1 MNCIRFHS
9 GAGHVTAPLLSV
21 WNFRRRY
28 SVSTGMTH
36 DLRFALRM
44 ILAHRWFSL
53 AIVATLA
60 LGIGLNT
67 MIFTLVYAVLF
78 KPVPVTGGSRLVAV
92 NERDIKRGEGGL
104 PVSYPDFLDYRS
116 QTASFDGLQAA
127 QSEGAVLSEAGNP
140 PRNYN
145 MNRVSVGMFDML
157 HTRPILGRD
166 FLPSDEKPGA
176 EPVVLLGYSVW
187 KERYAGST
195 DIIGHVVRVNGD
207 PATIIGVLRDG
218 FKFPSGVEV
227 WMPLV
232 PTTDLEK
239 RSNRSV
245 SLFGFLKPG
254 TSIQRASVDLGAIAQ
269 RLATAYPEADKNIGI
284 QVQTFQE
291 RYNGGPIRIVFSCLL
306 AAVGLVLLIVCANV
320 ANMMLSRAL
329 ARKRE
334 MSIRVAIGASRWR
347 VIRQLLVESLVLSL
361 TGGALGLGLA
371 AIGIHWFDLN
381 TQNVGK
387 PTWILFQMDYT
398 VYAYFALLCVLTGLL
413 SGLAPALRASRVD
426 LNSALKEGSR
436 SAGTRRG
443 GALSSVLVVFQF
455 ALTLILLTGAGIFVR
470 AFLAAQQI
478 NPWLPSNHLLTAGV
492 YLPHERYADNDS
504 HVRFF
509 DQLLSQLHSIPGVT
523 QAALTSSLP
532 GMGTGSRH
540 VEIEG
545 APPVDSGK
553 LPSAGVLDQSP
564 GTFSTMG
571 LAILRGRDF
580 NDTDGKT
587 GTKCV
592 IVTRDFASRFWPN
605 QEPLGKRIRFY
616 DNDKPGDWLTVIGV
630 SANMVQQTNRDVRD
644 PLVFVPYRQ
653 DGYGGMALM
662 LRTNRNPSSL
672 SSSIRSAVQ
681 SIDQDLPVNDV
692 NSLSEVI
699 YHNQWYLRLFGT
711 LFLAFAMIA
720 LLIASVGIYAVIAQ
734 ATTSRTQ
741 EIGVRMALGASS
753 GNILNL
759 VLARGMK
766 QLLAGFLLGLAAA
779 YPAARVMTKIPLHV
793 SASDPV
799 LFITISVLLIS
810 VGLFAC
816 YLPARRASGL
826 DPVKAIRYE

>member
-1 MNCIRFHS
+1 M
-9 GAGHVTAPLLSV
+9 
-21 WNFRRRY
+21 
-28 SVSTGMTH
+28 MH
-36 DLRFALRM
+36 DLRFALRT

-67 MIFTLVYAVLF
+67 MIFTLTYAALF
-78 KPVPVTGGSRLVAV
+78 KPVPVTGGARLVAV
-92 NERDIKRGEGGL
+92 TERNVARGDNGM
-104 PVSYPDFLDYRS
+104 PASYPDFLDYRS
-116 QTASFDGLQAA
+116 QTTSFDGLEAA
-127 QSEGAVLSEAGNP
+127 SGEGAVLSEAGNP
-140 PRNYN
+140 PRSYN
-145 MNRVSVGMFDML
+145 LNRVSAGMFGML
-157 HTRPILGRD
+157 HTRPILGRE

-176 EPVVLLGYSVW
+176 EPVMLLGYSVW
-187 KERYAGST
+187 KERYAGSP
-195 DIIGHVVRVNGD
+195 DVIGHVVRVNSD
-207 PATIIGVLRDG
+207 PATIIGVMPDG
-218 FKFPSGVEV
+218 FKFPSGVEI

-232 PTTDLEK
+232 PTADLEK

-245 SLFGFLKPG
+245 LLYGFLKPG

-291 RYNGGPIRIVFSCLL
+291 RYNGGPIRIVFLCML
-306 AAVGLVLLIVCANV
+306 AAVGFVLLIVCANV

-329 ARKRE
+329 ARQRE

-347 VIRQLLVESLVLSL
+347 VIRQLLVESLALSL
-361 TGGALGLGLA
+361 AGGLLGLGLA

-381 TQNVGK
+381 SRNVGK
-387 PTWILFQMDYT
+387 PTWVLFQMDYA
-398 VYAYFALLCVLTGLL
+398 VYGYFALLCVLTGLL

-436 SAGTRRG
+436 SAGTRRSG
-443 GALSSVLVVFQF
+443 FLSSVLVVFQF

-478 NPWLPSNHLLTAGV
+478 NAWVPADHLLTAGV
-492 YLPHERYADNDS
+492 YLPHERYADADS
-504 HVRFF
+504 RVRFF
-509 DQLLSQLHSIPGVT
+509 DQLLPQLRAIPGVSR
-523 QAALTSSLP
+523 AALTSSPP
-532 GMGTGSRH
+532 GMGTGSRR

-545 APPVDSGK
+545 APPVDPQK
-553 LPSAGVLDQSP
+553 LPLAAVLAQSP
-564 GTFSTMG
+564 GAFGTID

-580 NDTDGKT
+580 NDTDGKA
-587 GTKCV
+587 GTKCA
-592 IVTRDFASRFWPN
+592 IVTRDFASKFWPN
-605 QEPLGKRIRFY
+605 QEPLGKRLRFY
-616 DNDKPGDWLTVIGV
+616 DDDKLGDWLTVIGV
-630 SANMVQQTNRDVRD
+630 SADIVQQTNRDVRD

-653 DGYGGMALM
+653 EGYGGMTLM
-662 LRTNRNPSSL
+662 LRTDGNPLSL
-672 SSSIRSAVQ
+672 SSSMRGAVQ
-681 SIDQDLPVNDV
+681 NIDQDLPLSDV
-692 NSLSEVI
+692 STLAEVI

-711 LFLAFAMIA
+711 LFFAFAAIA

-753 GNILNL
+753 GNILGL

-766 QLLAGFLLGLAAA
+766 QLLAGFVIGLAAA
-779 YPAARVMTKIPLHV
+779 YPAARVMTAIPLHV

-799 LFITISVLLIS
+799 LFVTISALLIS
-810 VGLFAC
+810 VGFFAC
-816 YLPARRASGL
+816 YLPARRAAAL

>member
-1 MNCIRFHS
+1 
-9 GAGHVTAPLLSV
+9 
-21 WNFRRRY
+21 
-28 SVSTGMTH
+28 MTH
-36 DLRFALRM
+36 DLRFAIRT
-44 ILAHRWFSL
+44 IFAHRWFSL
-53 AIVATLA
+53 AIVGTLA

-92 NERDIKRGEGGL
+92 TGSNKRHDNGL
-104 PVSYPDFLDYRS
+104 PLSYPDFLDYRA
-116 QTASFDGLQAA
+116 QTASFDGLEAA
-127 QSEGAVLSEAGNP
+127 SGEGAVLGEAGNP
-140 PRNYN
+140 PRSYN
-145 MNRVSVGMFDML
+145 LNRVSVGMFGML
-157 HTRPILGRD
+157 HTRPILGRE

-176 EPVVLLGYSVW
+176 EPVLVLGYGVW
-187 KERYAGST
+187 KERYAGSL
-195 DIIGHVVRVNGD
+195 DIIGHVVRVNTN
-207 PATIIGVLRDG
+207 PATIIGVMPDG
-218 FKFPSGVEV
+218 FKFPSGVEL

-232 PTTDLEK
+232 PTADLEK

-245 SLFGFLKPG
+245 SVFGFLKRG
-254 TSIQRASVDLGAIAQ
+254 ISIERATVDLNTITQ
-269 RLATAYPEADKNIGI
+269 RLAQTYPEANKNAGI

-306 AAVGLVLLIVCANV
+306 AAVGLVLMIVCANV

-329 ARKRE
+329 ARERE

-347 VIRQLLVESLVLSL
+347 VIRQLLVESLVLS
-361 TGGALGLGLA
+361 TAGGVLGLGLA

-398 VYAYFALLCVLTGLL
+398 VYAYFALLCVFTGLL

-426 LNSALKEGSR
+426 LSSALKEGSR
-436 SAGTRRG
+436 SAGSRRG
-443 GALSSVLVVFQF
+443 GVLSSVLVVFQF
-455 ALTLILLTGAGIFVR
+455 ALTLVLLTGAGIFVR
-470 AFLAAQQI
+470 AFLAAQQV
-478 NPWLPSNHLLTAGV
+478 NAWLPSNHLLTGGV
-492 YLPHERYADNDS
+492 YLPPERYADDDS

-509 DQLLSQLHSIPGVT
+509 DQLLPQLRAIPGVT
-523 QAALTSSLP
+523 QAALTSSEP
-532 GMGTGSRH
+532 GMGAGTQR
-540 VEIEG
+540 VEIQG
-545 APPVDSGK
+545 APPVDPEK
-553 LPSAGVLDQSP
+553 LPSAAVLAQSP
-564 GTFSTMG
+564 GEFATIH

-580 NDTDGKT
+580 NETDGKT

-605 QEPLGKRIRFY
+605 QEPIGRRIRLY
-616 DNDKPGDWLTVIGV
+616 ENDKPGDWLSVIGV
-630 SANMVQQTNRDVRD
+630 SADMVQQTNRPVPD

-653 DGYGGMALM
+653 VAYGGMTLM
-662 LRTNRNPSSL
+662 LRTNGNPSSL
-672 SSSIRSAVQ
+672 SSSMRIAVQ
-681 SIDQDLPVNDV
+681 NIDRDLPLNNVNT
-692 NSLSEVI
+692 LAEAI

-711 LFLAFAMIA
+711 LFLVFAMIA

-759 VLARGMK
+759 VLSRGTK
-766 QLLAGFLLGLAAA
+766 QLLAGFLIGLAAA
-779 YPAARVMTKIPLHV
+779 YPAARVMTAIPLHV

-799 LFITISVLLIS
+799 LFVTISLLLIS

-816 YLPARRASGL
+816 YLPARRAARL

>member
-1 MNCIRFHS
+1 
-9 GAGHVTAPLLSV
+9 
-21 WNFRRRY
+21 
-28 SVSTGMTH
+28 MTH
-36 DLRFALRM
+36 DLRFAVRT

-53 AIVATLA
+53 AIVATLG

-78 KPVPVTGGSRLVAV
+78 KPVPITGGSRLVAV
-92 NERDIKRGEGGL
+92 SGRNLATHDNGI
-104 PVSYPDFLDYRS
+104 PVSYPDFLDYRA
-116 QTASFDGLQAA
+116 QTKSFDDLEAA
-127 QSEGAVLSEAGNP
+127 SGEGAVLSETGNP
-140 PRNYN
+140 PRSYN
-145 MNRVSVGMFDML
+145 MNRVSAGMFDML
-157 HTRPILGRD
+157 HTRPILGRE

-176 EPVVLLGYSVW
+176 EPVILLGYGVW
-187 KERYAGST
+187 KERYAGSP
-195 DIIGHVVRVNGD
+195 DVVGHVVRVNTN
-207 PATIIGVLRDG
+207 PATIIGVMPDG
-218 FKFPSGVEV
+218 FKFPSGVDL

-232 PTTDLEK
+232 PTANLEK

-254 TSIQRASVDLGAIAQ
+254 TSNQRASVDLSAIAQ
-269 RLATAYPEADKNIGI
+269 RLATAYPEADKNIGV

-291 RYNGGPIRIVFSCLL
+291 RYNGGPIRIVFLCLL

-329 ARKRE
+329 ARGRE

-347 VIRQLLVESLVLSL
+347 IIRQLLVESLVLSV

-398 VYAYFALLCVLTGLL
+398 VYAYFALLCVFTGLL

-426 LNSALKEGSR
+426 LNSTLKEGSR
-436 SAGTRRG
+436 SAGSRRG
-443 GALSSVLVVFQF
+443 GLLSSVLIVFQF
-455 ALTLILLTGAGIFVR
+455 ALTLVLLTGAGIFVR
-470 AFLAAQQI
+470 GFLAAQQI
-478 NPWLPSNHLLTAGV
+478 NAWLPSNHLLTGGV

-504 HVRFF
+504 RVRFF
-509 DQLLSQLHSIPGVT
+509 DQLLPQLRAIPGVT
-523 QAALTSSLP
+523 QAALTSSEP
-532 GMGTGSRH
+532 GMGTGSQR

-545 APPVDSGK
+545 APPIDPEK
-553 LPSAGVLDQSP
+553 LPLAGVLAQSP
-564 GTFSTMG
+564 GEFATID

-580 NDTDGKT
+580 NETDGKT

-592 IVTRDFASRFWPN
+592 IVTRQFASRFWPN
-605 QEPLGKRIRFY
+605 QEPIGKRIRLY

-630 SANMVQQTNRDVRD
+630 SADMVQQTNRPVPD

-653 DGYGGMALM
+653 VAYGGMTLM
-662 LRTNRNPSSL
+662 LRTNGNPSSL
-672 SSSIRSAVQ
+672 STSMRSAVQ
-681 SIDQDLPVNDV
+681 NIDRDLPLNDV
-692 NSLSEVI
+692 NTLAEAI

-711 LFLAFAMIA
+711 LFLAFALIA

-734 ATTSRTQ
+734 VTTSRTQ

-766 QLLAGFLLGLAAA
+766 QLLAGFLIGLAAA

-799 LFITISVLLIS
+799 LFITISALLIT

-816 YLPARRASGL
+816 YLPARRAAGL

>member
-1 MNCIRFHS
+1 MLPRCYS
-9 GAGHVTAPLLSV
+9 APFIGG
-21 WNFRRRY
+21 WNFWRRG
-28 SVSTGMTH
+28 SVSRGMVH
-36 DLRFALRM
+36 DLRFALRT

-92 NERDIKRGEGGL
+92 NERNIARGEGGM

-116 QTASFDGLQAA
+116 QTTSFDGLEAA
-127 QSEGAVLSEAGNP
+127 LGEGAVLSEVGNP
-140 PRNYN
+140 PRSYN
-145 MNRVSVGMFDML
+145 MNRVSVGMLEML
-157 HTRPILGRD
+157 HTRPILGRE

-176 EPVVLLGYSVW
+176 EPVILLGYGVW
-187 KERYAGST
+187 KERYAGSR
-195 DIIGHVVRVNGD
+195 DVISHVVRVNGN
-207 PATIIGVLRDG
+207 PATIIGVLPDG

-227 WMPLV
+227 WMPLI
-232 PTTDLEK
+232 PTPDLEK
-239 RSNRSV
+239 RSNRSL
-245 SLFGFLKPG
+245 SLFGFLKRG
-254 TSIQRASVDLGAIAQ
+254 TSIQRASVDLSAIAQ
-269 RLATAYPEADKNIGI
+269 RLALAYPEADKNIGA

-291 RYNGGPIRIVFSCLL
+291 RYNGGPIRIVFICLL
-306 AAVGLVLLIVCANV
+306 AAVGFVLLIVCANV

-329 ARKRE
+329 ARGRE

-347 VIRQLLVESLVLSL
+347 IIRSLLVESLVLSV
-361 TGGALGLGLA
+361 TGGVLGLGLA
-371 AIGIHWFDLN
+371 AMGIHWFDLN

-398 VYAYFALLCVLTGLL
+398 VYGYFALLCVLTGLI

-443 GALSSVLVVFQF
+443 GILSSVLVVFQF

-478 NPWLPSNHLLTAGV
+478 NSWLPSNHLLTAGV

-509 DQLLSQLHSIPGVT
+509 DQLLPKLRSIPGVT
-523 QAALTSSLP
+523 QATLTSSLP

-540 VEIEG
+540 VETEG
-545 APPVDSGK
+545 GPTVDPAK
-553 LPSAGVLDQSP
+553 LPSAGVLAQSP
-564 GTFSTMG
+564 GAFSTID

-580 NDTDGKT
+580 SDTDGKS

-592 IVTRDFASRFWPN
+592 IVTREFASRFWPN
-605 QEPLGKRIRFY
+605 QEPIGKRLRFY
-616 DNDKPGDWLTVIGV
+616 NDDKPGDWLTVIGV
-630 SANMVQQTNRDVRD
+630 SADMVQQTNRDVRD

-653 DGYGGMALM
+653 EGYGGMALM
-662 LRTNRNPSSL
+662 LRTNGNPSSL
-672 SSSIRSAVQ
+672 SSSMRGAVQ
-681 SIDQDLPVNDV
+681 NIDQDLPVNDV
-692 NSLSEVI
+692 NTLAEVI

-711 LFLAFAMIA
+711 LFFAFAMIA

-734 ATTSRTQ
+734 ATTNRTQ
-741 EIGVRMALGASS
+741 EIGVRMALGANSH
-753 GNILNL
+753 NILNL

-766 QLLAGFLLGLAAA
+766 QLLAGFLIGLAAA
-779 YPAARVMTKIPLHV
+779 YPAARVMTRIPLHV
-793 SASDPV
+793 SASDPA
-799 LFITISVLLIS
+799 LFVTISALLIG
-810 VGLFAC
+810 VGLLAC
-816 YLPARRASGL
+816 YLPARRAAAL